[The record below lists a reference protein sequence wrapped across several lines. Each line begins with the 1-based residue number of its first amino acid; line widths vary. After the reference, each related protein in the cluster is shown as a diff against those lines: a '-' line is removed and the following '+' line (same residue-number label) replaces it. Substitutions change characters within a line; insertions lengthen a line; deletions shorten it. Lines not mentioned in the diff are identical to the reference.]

1 MTADAVQLAV
11 MQCLAER
18 RADPALVAAVRRAIA
33 DAKKSHTGGTLCAA
47 PEPRT
52 ARVMAVLPSPPL
64 PGPSAPRQLF
74 QPVTAQAA
82 RLRKHGET
90 K

>member
-18 RADPALVAAVRRAIA
+18 RADPVLVAAVRRAIR
-33 DAKKSHTGGTLCAA
+33 DALKSYTGGTLCAA
-47 PEPRT
+47 QPPR
-52 ARVMAVLPSPPL
+52 ADRVMSAIPSPTL
-64 PGPSAPRQLF
+64 PGPTPRQLF

-82 RLRKHGET
+82 RLRKHGEA

>member
-1 MTADAVQLAV
+1 MTADAIQTAV

-18 RADPALVAAVRRAIA
+18 RADPVLVAAVRRAIR
-33 DAKKSHTGGTLCAA
+33 DALKSHTGGQLCAA
-47 PEPRT
+47 HEPRT
-52 ARVMAVLPSPPL
+52 ARVMAVLPSQPL
-64 PGPSAPRQLF
+64 PGPIAPRQLF

-90 K
+90 Q

>member
-1 MTADAVQLAV
+1 MTADAVQIAV

-18 RADPALVAAVRRAIA
+18 RADPVLVAAVRRAIR
-33 DAKKSHTGGTLCAA
+33 DALKTHSGGQLCAA

-52 ARVMAVLPSPPL
+52 ARVMAVLPSQPL
-64 PGPSAPRQLF
+64 PGQTPRQLF

-90 K
+90 P